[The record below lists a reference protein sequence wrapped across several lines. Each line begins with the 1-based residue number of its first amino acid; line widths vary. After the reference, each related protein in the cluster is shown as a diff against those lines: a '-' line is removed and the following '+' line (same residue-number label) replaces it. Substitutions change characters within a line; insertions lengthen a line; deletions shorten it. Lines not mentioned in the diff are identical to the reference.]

1 MSMAKKVLIL
11 FTGGTISCRLH
22 NKTVELGTA
31 PYALLD
37 SVRSKTVDFDI
48 LEPISVLSENIT
60 PEMYRVLFTAVASAF
75 SPRKHSGILIAHG
88 TDTLA
93 FTAQLAH
100 LLLSGLPVPVVLFG
114 SKLPPD
120 DPNSEASAN
129 LKAALLLLTQ
139 VPRGVYVVGRT
150 AARKTL
156 VHHASLV
163 QSADPITDDFSSFR
177 DACAGKIFRNK
188 FIPNP
193 ASESP
198 PPFRDATAFLTTL
211 RRMTALPP
219 APTVLCIPAAACT
232 NFENVRVSSP
242 AYSFILVAP
251 YHSGTANALSET
263 NPYSLL
269 FLKKA
274 CDAAGKRL
282 FLGPRDSGKPLYSTT
297 QAILSA
303 GITPIP
309 DMPFESAW
317 AILLVCTWLGKDPDK
332 YFGERVVTSG
342 RYILSGNSLSEI

>member
-1 MSMAKKVLIL
+1 MSLPKKILIL
-11 FTGGTISCRLH
+11 FTGGTISSRLH
-22 NKTVELGTA
+22 NKTIELGTA
-31 PYALLD
+31 PYALLN
-37 SVRSKTVDFDI
+37 SFKSKTIDFDI

-60 PEMYRVLFTAVASAF
+60 PEMYRVLFTAVATAF
-75 SPRKHSGILIAHG
+75 SPQKHSGILIAHG

-120 DPNSEASAN
+120 VPNSDASAN

-139 VPRGVYVVGRT
+139 TTRGVYVVGRT

-163 QSADPITDDFSSFR
+163 QNADAVTDDFSSFNN
-177 DACAGKIFRNK
+177 APAGKIVRNAYV
-188 FIPNP
+188 PNSLSATP
-193 ASESP
+193 Q
-198 PPFRDATAFLTTL
+198 PFRDATAFLSAL
-211 RRMTALPP
+211 SRMTALPLNQ
-219 APTVLCIPAAACT
+219 TVICLPAASCT
-232 NFENVRVSSP
+232 NFENVRISSP
-242 AYSFILVAP
+242 AYTFIITTP
-251 YHSGTANALSET
+251 YHTGAANALSET

-274 CDAAGKRL
+274 CDEAGKRL
-282 FLGPRDSGKPLYSTT
+282 FLGPYNLEKPLYSTT
-297 QAILSA
+297 QTLISA

-317 AILLVCTWLGKDPDK
+317 AILMVCTWLGKDPDE
-332 YFGERVVTSG
+332 YFAARE
-342 RYILSGNSLSEI
+342 

>member
-1 MSMAKKVLIL
+1 MSLPKKILIL
-11 FTGGTISCRLH
+11 FTGGTISSRLH

-31 PYALLD
+31 PYSLLE
-37 SVRSKTVDFDI
+37 SFRSKTIDFDI

-60 PEMYRVLFTAVASAF
+60 PEMYRVLFTAVATAF
-75 SPRKHSGILIAHG
+75 SPKKHSGILIAHG

-120 DPNSEASAN
+120 DPRSEAPAN
-129 LKAALLLLTQ
+129 LKAALILLSQ
-139 VPRGVYVVGRT
+139 IPRGVYVVGRT
-150 AARKTL
+150 ATRKTL

-163 QSADPITDDFSSFR
+163 QSADAITDDFSSSNN
-177 DACAGKIFRNK
+177 AYAGKIVRNTYL
-188 FIPNP
+188 PNP
-193 ASESP
+193 ASEAP
-198 PPFRDATAFLTTL
+198 PPFRDATAFLSAL
-211 RRMTALPP
+211 RRLTALPLTQ
-219 APTVLCIPAAACT
+219 TVLCIPAAAGT
-232 NFENVRVSSP
+232 NYENYRVSSP
-242 AYSFILVAP
+242 AYSFILITP

-263 NPYSLL
+263 NPFSLL
-269 FLKKA
+269 YLKKA
-274 CDAAGKRL
+274 CDDTGKRL

-297 QAILSA
+297 EALLSA

-332 YFGERVVTSG
+332 YFEAPL
-342 RYILSGNSLSEI
+342 I